1 MRFSKFCHPLYVAAL
16 IAVLFAAPTS
26 SFADQFEVFN
36 LTTDDITFLGLS
48 SNGTAYFDSI
58 LPCCGGPSDTCY
70 YAYSNGTLIST
81 SFVAST
87 FTLDDGTPCT
97 PTVPSGTQLVNGIC
111 NNGLDAYSAKFDSL
125 PYANVYWGTAFQ
137 DIWAGGGGPF
147 AVSPRLFA
155 LNSVG
160 DIVFDDEANDNWYEA
175 IDLTTSS
182 VPEPSSILLLG
193 TGVMSIAA
201 LIRRL
206 IAGKP

>member
-26 SFADQFEVFN
+26 SFADQFKVFN

-58 LPCCGGPSDTCY
+58 LPGCGGPSDTCY

-137 DIWAGGGGPF
+137 DIWGSSGPF
-147 AVSPRLFA
+147 AASPRLFA

-182 VPEPSSILLLG
+182 VPEPSGILLLA
-193 TGVMSIAA
+193 TGLFA
-201 LIRRL
+201 LLATTRYRRQL
-206 IAGKP
+206 THN